1 VHPPWPCLHVLWLK
15 PNPRQAESSRDPRE
29 VFGAHPLRKKAQKHG
44 PSQQKRSAE
53 RAGVDWRV
61 RGSARFF
68 PTRRG
73 RRGLHARGATWEA
86 RAPNPPEPAARVAAA
101 LARPRPRA
109 HYILAPPRITGDHVD
124 TLPPTTGYLLR
135 ALLTISSFR
144 SPLCLAPR
152 CFLQIV
158 VFPQWTSVKLC
169 LA

>member
-73 RRGLHARGATWEA
+73 RRGLHARGATLEA

>member
-1 VHPPWPCLHVLWLK
+1 MHPPWPCLHVLWLK

-53 RAGVDWRV
+53 RAAVDWRV

-135 ALLTISSFR
+135 ALLTISSFK
-144 SPLCLAPR
+144 PR
-152 CFLQIV
+152 VPCSS
-158 VFPQWTSVKLC
+158 VFPPDSSVSSVD
-169 LA
+169 

>member
-109 HYILAPPRITGDHVD
+109 HYILPPPRITGDHVD

-135 ALLTISSFR
+135 ALLTISSFK
-144 SPLCLAPR
+144 PR
-152 CFLQIV
+152 VPCSS
-158 VFPQWTSVKLC
+158 VFPPDSSVSSVD
-169 LA
+169 

>member
-1 VHPPWPCLHVLWLK
+1 MHPPWPCLHVLWLK

-53 RAGVDWRV
+53 RAAVDWRV
-61 RGSARFF
+61 RGRARFF

-109 HYILAPPRITGDHVD
+109 HYILPPPRITGDHVD

-135 ALLTISSFR
+135 ALLTISSFK
-144 SPLCLAPR
+144 PR
-152 CFLQIV
+152 VPCSS
-158 VFPQWTSVKLC
+158 VFPPDSSVSSVD
-169 LA
+169 